1 MLFSY
6 ILLVIIATTRLQ
18 RKILLFFFHRH
29 YGANGTGKSTL
40 SKVLSNVI
48 SSSECNIEWN
58 TGTKE
63 DVIVY
68 NKGFVEKNFQNDI
81 ALKGIFSM
89 GEENIEK
96 KKDIEEKKN
105 KIEDEEE
112 IFKNLNNTLNSEKT
126 INNPKVEKVKENKI
140 YETSHKEDN
149 QRREL
154 LSVEL
159 TTRQLLLH

>member
-1 MLFSY
+1 MIKKIY
-6 ILLVIIATTRLQ
+6 IGNIATYIPGVEFEPK
-18 RKILLFFFHRH
+18 KINFI

-40 SKVLSNVI
+40 SKVLSNEI

-89 GEENIEK
+89 EK
-96 KKDIEEKKN
+96 KISKRKRKLKKR
-105 KIEDEEE
+105 KI
-112 IFKNLNNTLNSEKT
+112 K
-126 INNPKVEKVKENKI
+126 
-140 YETSHKEDN
+140 
-149 QRREL
+149 
-154 LSVEL
+154 
-159 TTRQLLLH
+159 